1 VSTTAVKGA
10 PSLTRALCLLLA
22 LTGDGCSRQPDLDEV
37 YQPPRARAAA
47 RSIAPVL
54 AEFEITPGSALELSL
69 GNRQRRV
76 QGQVRLASGR
86 LQLDPLDLAGT
97 RGSMTF
103 DLSTIQLG
111 ATPASDPPGDGATL
125 TEQSLR
131 WLELADAA
139 HLAEHPQ
146 LRYARFSVQRVGGLS
161 ASSARGGQLL
171 RSSAP
176 DREVRRVQARAS
188 GELELHGFR
197 LPYTLSLSATFSWD
211 AAARPESPPSSIE
224 IATTE
229 PVSVDLIA
237 HEILP
242 RDGHGQVSAET
253 LAELRKP
260 PANQARVSAR
270 WLATLIGSNTPPDA
284 PPP

>member
-1 VSTTAVKGA
+1 V
-10 PSLTRALCLLLA
+10 LLA
-22 LTGDGCSRQPDLDEV
+22 LTGGGCSRQPDLDQV
-37 YQPPRARAAA
+37 YEPPHARAAQA
-47 RSIAPVL
+47 IAPAV
-54 AEFEITPGSALELSL
+54 AEFEIAHDSALQLSL

-86 LQLDPLDLAGT
+86 VQLDPMDLAGT
-97 RGSMTF
+97 RGSLTF
-103 DLSTIQLG
+103 DLSTIRIV
-111 ATPASDPPGDGATL
+111 PASDSPAGDATL

-131 WLELADAA
+131 WLELADPA

-146 LRYARFSVQRVGGLS
+146 LRYARFSIQRIGALS
-161 ASSARGGQLL
+161 APSARAGQLL

-176 DREVRRVQARAS
+176 DRELRRVQARAS

-197 LPYTLSLSATFSWD
+197 LPYTLSLSATFGWVSP
-211 AAARPESPPSSIE
+211 AAPESPPSSIE
-224 IATTE
+224 ITTTD
-229 PVSVDLIA
+229 PLAVDLIA

-242 RDGHGQVSAET
+242 RDARGEILGEA

-270 WLATLIGSNTPPDA
+270 WLATLIGRDTPPPDA